1 VASDEIHSPEAK
13 ALLGTIGTE
22 GGADVLALGSL
33 QRQLA
38 TFEPIVPRTFAFV
51 RLPLYATVTF
61 ALQMHPRALLQAALA
76 VISLDPH
83 DALNVFPVT
92 QQPQPGQWI
101 EYVLTFPT
109 QFPGELRYEIDDTDR
124 LIVLRNMTLR

>member
-13 ALLGTIGTE
+13 ALLARIGTE
-22 GGADVLALGSL
+22 GGTDVLPLGSL
-33 QRQLA
+33 EGQMHA
-38 TFEPIVPRTFAFV
+38 FTPTTARTFAFV
-51 RLPLYATVTF
+51 RLPLYATITF
-61 ALQMHPRALLQAALA
+61 ALQMHPRTLLQAALV

-83 DALNVFPVT
+83 DALNLFPVT

-101 EYVLTFPT
+101 EYVLTFPA

-124 LIVLRNMTLR
+124 LIVLRNMTLK